1 MRVLIDANVLYPT
14 VLREI
19 VTGVAAEGMFTPL
32 WSARILEEWALAARR
47 LGPGQEV
54 VARGEIALLHARWPE
69 AEVAA
74 GDTAG
79 HKGADTGGLYLPD
92 PDDIHVLAAA
102 KAGGAEVILTQN
114 LKDFPRRELEIH
126 LLRAEAP
133 DDFLMDLWLR
143 HPAEVERVV
152 RAVQGRT
159 EEISGREQP
168 LRALLRRAQL
178 PRLGKTLT

>member
-19 VTGVAAEGMFTPL
+19 VTGVAAAGVFTPL

-54 VARGEIALLHARWPE
+54 VARGEIALLNARWPE
-69 AEVAA
+69 AEVTAA
-74 GDTAG
+74 ETA
-79 HKGADTGGLYLPD
+79 GLYLPD

-114 LKDFPRRELEIH
+114 MKDFPSRELEIH

-133 DDFLMDLWLR
+133 DDYLMDLWLR
-143 HPAEVERVV
+143 HPAEIEAVV
-152 RAVQGRT
+152 RAVQART

-168 LRALLRRAQL
+168 LRALLRRVRL
-178 PRLGKTLT
+178 PRLGKALT

>member
-19 VTGVAAEGMFTPL
+19 VIGVAAEGVFTPL
-32 WSARILEEWALAARR
+32 WSGRILEEWALAARR

-54 VARGEIALLHARWPE
+54 VARGEIALLHARWPV
-69 AEVAA
+69 AEVLA
-74 GDTAG
+74 GDTA
-79 HKGADTGGLYLPD
+79 GLYLPD

-102 KAGGAEVILTQN
+102 KAGKAQVILTQN

-143 HPAEVERVV
+143 HPAEVERAV
-152 RAVQGRT
+152 RKVQRRT

-168 LRALLRRAQL
+168 LRALLRRVRL
-178 PRLGKTLT
+178 PRLGKALS

>member
-32 WSARILEEWALAARR
+32 WSTRILEEWALAARR

-74 GDTAG
+74 GDTIG
-79 HKGADTGGLYLPD
+79 DTGGLYLPD

-143 HPAEVERVV
+143 HPADVERVV

-168 LRALLRRAQL
+168 LRALLRRARL
-178 PRLGKTLT
+178 PRLGKALT